1 MPEVILGQV
10 GELSRTGVVLVSLGF
25 IYFVIARM
33 AHRFI
38 DRVARRGVEDVSRA
52 ATLWAMLRRLILVAV
67 AVTALLTVANIW
79 GVATG
84 PFLAV
89 GSAIGVAL
97 GFGAQDL
104 VKDVIAGFFI
114 LAEDQYRIG
123 NVVSIGGVTGVVEDI
138 RPRVTVLRDLDGNVH
153 YVPNGHIDV
162 TTNLTQEFAQAVID
176 IGIGYGDDIDRAM
189 EVMVDELN
197 RMAESEPWSAF
208 VLEAPQMLGVERLD
222 ESSVVLRAV
231 LKVKADQRWAVRRE
245 ALRRLKKRFDSEK
258 IEIPLPQW
266 VVHRRDG

>member
-1 MPEVILGQV
+1 MPIVILDHA
-10 GELSRTGVVLVSLGF
+10 GELTRTGVVVVALGVT
-25 IYFVIARM
+25 YLLIARV

-38 DRVARRGVEDVSRA
+38 DRIARRGAEDASRA
-52 ATLWAMLRRLILVAV
+52 STLWAMLRRMILVTV
-67 AVTALLTVANIW
+67 VVTALLTVANVW
-79 GVATG
+79 GVSTG

-176 IGIGYGDDIDRAM
+176 VAVGYGDDIDR
-189 EVMVDELN
+189 VMDVLADEL
-197 RMAESEPWSAF
+197 RQMAVADPWSAV
-208 VLEAPQMLGVERLD
+208 VLEEPQILGVERLD
-222 ESSVVLRAV
+222 ESAVVVRAV
-231 LKVKADQRWAVRRE
+231 MKVKADQRWAVRRE
-245 ALRRLKKRFDSEK
+245 ALRRIKRRFDSEQ
-258 IEIPLPQW
+258 IEIPLPQR
-266 VVHRRDG
+266 VIHRRDG